1 MRRVCLGL
9 IFMLLISIRGQAQT
23 APAGRFQRFDFKLKG
38 EITDVI
44 TEDLDGDGLD
54 EALAVHVDKAT
65 DPPKRYLTIFT
76 QDKNGF
82 DIKRKIDWT
91 FPATVAVIDV
101 GDVGPEPGR
110 ELAFITEDGVSYALV
125 QGGKVGALKDL
136 FPAPSMVA
144 IAYERGVPYYNFVRD
159 YTGDGKDDVLVV
171 GFAKTVFAKQTAP
184 GEFVR
189 QELKLRPR
197 MDIQAF
203 DVGKLLGDS
212 ESPMFRVAYY
222 APQINILDTNADK
235 LTDLVINFGAKV
247 LVFTQN
253 AQGFSTQPAQAYNL
267 KLLEEQEQRRENRN
281 RPNFAFADLDQDGRM
296 DVIASQSH
304 GGLSNRTSRT
314 ALYWGKGNDLSK
326 NKPSQEFKMEN
337 TVMSVF
343 VRDVNNDR
351 LLDLIIPTMNL
362 GAWMAGKVLIT
373 GGITVTWNIFLQQ
386 PGHKFNTAPDRSFNT
401 DLKFNISKF
410 QLDSGIPN
418 VFGDFNGDGFP
429 DEAVGA
435 DKDLLV
441 VNLRDGN
448 GQLMGIQ
455 ESIAIPS
462 SMFNRAI
469 DLNRDGKSD
478 IVINY
483 EEESDYASEFHILM
497 NRGSWSK

>member
-1 MRRVCLGL
+1 MRRVCIGL
-9 IFMLLISIRGQAQT
+9 LFIVLLSVKGQAQT

-54 EALAVHVDKAT
+54 EALAVHVDQST
-65 DPPKRYLTIFT
+65 DPPQRHLAIFR
-76 QDKNGF
+76 QDQDGF
-82 DIKRKIDWT
+82 DLKKRTDWT
-91 FPATVAVIDV
+91 FPPEVAAIDV
-101 GDVGPEPGR
+101 GDVAADPGR
-110 ELAFITEDGVSYALV
+110 ELCFITEDGVSYAV
-125 QGGKVGALKDL
+125 VRDGKVGALKSL

-159 YTGDGKDDVLVV
+159 YTGDGKDDALVV
-171 GFAKTVFAKQTAP
+171 GFARSLFAKQTAP
-184 GEFVR
+184 GEFAI
-189 QELKLRPR
+189 QELRLRPR

-222 APQINILDTNADK
+222 APQVNILDTNNDG
-235 LTDLVINFGAKV
+235 LTDLVVNFESRV

-253 AQGFSTQPAQAYNL
+253 AQGFSIEPAQVYDL
-267 KLLEEQEQRRENRN
+267 KLMADEDRHRPGRN
-281 RPNFAFADLDQDGRM
+281 RPNFAFADLDRDGRM
-296 DVIASQSH
+296 DVLATQSQ
-304 GGLSNRTSRT
+304 GGLANMTSRT
-314 ALYWGKGNDLSK
+314 VLYWGNGDDLAK
-326 NKPSQEFKMEN
+326 NQPSQEFKLDN
-337 TVMSVF
+337 TVMSIF
-343 VRDVNNDR
+343 VRDVNNDK
-351 LLDLIIPTMNL
+351 LPDLIMPTMNL
-362 GAWMAGKVLIT
+362 GAWTAGKVLIT
-373 GGITVTWNIFLQQ
+373 GGLTVTWNIFLQR
-386 PGHKFNTAPDRSFNT
+386 PGHKFNNAPDRSFNT

-441 VNLRDGN
+441 VNLRDQN
-448 GQLMGIQ
+448 GQLMGI
-455 ESIAIPS
+455 EERIAIPS

-483 EEESDYASEFHILM
+483 EEESDYASEFHILI